1 MNDADRFV
9 GPLSTG
15 FIMSCA
21 AWSVPQGFVGR
32 YVGFF
37 PESVQSLLSFA
48 IVAALAGWAVFV
60 GVDAIRTR
68 LIPWRA
74 IVLAVGSFVVAEL
87 VWRLFIGPLPG
98 GDFKLA
104 WVLMLFAQPI
114 VAGLGVIVLARGW
127 LTLRR
132 KQADQS

>member
-9 GPLSTG
+9 GPLNTG
-15 FIMSCA
+15 FIMACA
-21 AWSVPQGFVGR
+21 VWSVPQGYLGR
-32 YVGFF
+32 YVGLY
-37 PESVQSLLSFA
+37 PELIQSLLSFA

-60 GVDAIRTR
+60 GVDALRTR

-74 IVLAVGSFVVAEL
+74 IVLVVGSFVAAEL

-104 WVLMLFAQPI
+104 WVSMLFAQPI
-114 VAGLGVIVLARGW
+114 VAGLGVVVFARGW

-132 KQADQS
+132 RQTNAR